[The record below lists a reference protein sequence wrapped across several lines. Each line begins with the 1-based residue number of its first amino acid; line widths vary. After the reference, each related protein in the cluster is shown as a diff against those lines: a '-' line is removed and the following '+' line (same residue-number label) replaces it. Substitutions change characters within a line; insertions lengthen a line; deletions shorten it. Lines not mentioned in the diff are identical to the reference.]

1 MAVKDS
7 TRFKRSLLTYFIAF
21 LSLCAVFGINLIL
34 SLLRE
39 SIEGNPSGT
48 QSKTD
53 QLISTIIS
61 ISFISSIVIANNNA
75 ILSKIV
81 RYISKFERH
90 ETYTK
95 FNLTIAIK
103 LTACMLINTAA
114 IPFIVKPNKE
124 KWFRQNGLANDALLI
139 VATMNIITPTIN
151 LIGFSNLYK
160 KLRIKLEVCKGKKSK
175 MTQKEANKLYE
186 GLEFD
191 QPFLYATTMTTFFI
205 TCFFTPLIPML
216 PIISI
221 IGLIYKYYVDKYLL
235 LRRSK
240 LPQEMAEQMA
250 MAFSNLIPIG
260 LFFYALGQFIFVTD
274 LSNGGNKLPHLALW
288 FSVLSLII
296 PVRLLLKKCQGEI

>member
-21 LSLCAVFGINLIL
+21 LSLCAVFGINLLL

-48 QSKTD
+48 QNKTD

-114 IPFIVKPNKE
+114 IPFIIKPNKE

-160 KLRIKLEVCKGKKSK
+160 KLRIKLEVWKGKKSK

-260 LFFYALGQFIFVTD
+260 IFFYALGQFIFVTD

-296 PVRLLLKKCQGEI
+296 PVRLLLKKCQGGI